1 MKPVS
6 ALAYTQA
13 RLQARLGMRPGE
25 VVWDTLHG
33 LVELPAL
40 LEQVR
45 ATSLRHWI
53 TNVSA
58 TTAPHEIERLLRA
71 RLRVQIVEAASWLP
85 SPWRAAVL
93 WTQLLI
99 DLPALAY
106 LLRGEPAYG
115 WMRDEPA
122 LQELATVEPSLRE
135 RALAQGPLAAFA
147 GRAADETLLTRW
159 LSEWQRCWPRTRE
172 RTVLTALITTVQA
185 HRAALATNL
194 HDPTA
199 WTARRALETRVVH
212 IFRRAFLSPVAVFAW
227 LLLAALEAER
237 LRAELVARSHFPP
250 VAV

>member
-1 MKPVS
+1 MPAG
-6 ALAYTQA
+6 ALAYAQA

-25 VVWDTLHG
+25 VVWDMLHS

-53 TNVSA
+53 TNISV

-71 RLRVQIVEAASWLP
+71 RLRTQIVEAAGWLP
-85 SPWRAAVL
+85 GSWRAAVL
-93 WTQLLI
+93 WTQVLI

-115 WMRDEPA
+115 WMRDEPG
-122 LQELATVEPSLRE
+122 LHDLTTVEPSLRE
-135 RALAQGPLAAFA
+135 RALAQGPLAVFA
-147 GRAADETLLTRW
+147 GRAVDETLLARW
-159 LSEWQRCWPRTRE
+159 LSEWRRRWPHTHE
-172 RTVLTALITTVQA
+172 RAALTGLITAVQA
-185 HRAALATNL
+185 HRAAFAASL
-194 HDPTA
+194 HDPTT
-199 WTARRALETRVVH
+199 WVARRALETRVLH

-237 LRAELVARSHFPP
+237 LRAELAARSHFPP

>member
-1 MKPVS
+1 MPAG
-6 ALAYTQA
+6 ALAYAQA
-13 RLQARLGMRPGE
+13 RLQARLGMRPDE

-40 LEQVR
+40 LEQMRV
-45 ATSLRHWI
+45 TSLRHWI

-58 TTAPHEIERLLRA
+58 TSAPHEIERLLRA
-71 RLRVQIVEAASWLP
+71 RLRTQIVEAAGWLP
-85 SPWRAAVL
+85 GPWRAVVL

-115 WMRDEPA
+115 WMRDEPT
-122 LQELATVEPSLRE
+122 LRDLATVEPSLRE
-135 RALAQGPLAAFA
+135 RALVQGPLAVFA
-147 GRAADETLLTRW
+147 GRSVDETLLTRW
-159 LSEWQRCWPRTRE
+159 LSEWQRRWPRTRE
-172 RTVLTALITTVQA
+172 RAALTALITAVQA
-185 HRAALATNL
+185 HRAAFATSL
-194 HDPTA
+194 YDPAA
-199 WTARRALETRVVH
+199 WAARRALETRVVH

-237 LRAELVARSHFPP
+237 LRAELAARSHFSP